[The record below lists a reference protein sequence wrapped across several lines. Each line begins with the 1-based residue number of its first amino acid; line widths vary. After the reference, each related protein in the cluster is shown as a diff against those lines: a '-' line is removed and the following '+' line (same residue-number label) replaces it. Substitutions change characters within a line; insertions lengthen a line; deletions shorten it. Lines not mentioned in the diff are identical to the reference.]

1 MPQISQFLGVN
12 SVTNIELTKGFMPAF
27 ICIFVDW
34 LENSCTSDSA
44 RDLPATPGHHRVE
57 AAHPIAKWPF
67 ALMFKSSG
75 NLPIY

>member
-34 LENSCTSDSA
+34 LEKF
-44 RDLPATPGHHRVE
+44 PA
-57 AAHPIAKWPF
+57 AAAK
-67 ALMFKSSG
+67 LG
-75 NLPIY
+75 NLRPGQRGI